1 MEVSVYG
8 LSAAVAVL
16 MVIIAM
22 CTVYARQSRKHV
34 RYVCKMLYVMYI
46 RIKQQPWLSTKY
58 SYHPFFPSELRSFL
72 FLAI

>member
-1 MEVSVYG
+1 MDVSVYG

-22 CTVYARQSRKHV
+22 CTVYARQNRKHV

-46 RIKQQPWLSTKY
+46 RIK
-58 SYHPFFPSELRSFL
+58 
-72 FLAI
+72 